1 MAKKECIR
9 MDIFKIIEIG
19 LMIGLWGIS
28 IFCMLDVFKK
38 FKSEDSS
45 FKQYQEPM
53 LEHPTVFICFNPP
66 QKNITYELD
75 FHILSDQNVLHIG
88 NNTNA
93 NNDTV
98 MLEEI
103 KTLFYQNCYGV
114 STISS
119 SPLRHA
125 YKILQVE
132 FNNTSIATNISTTD
146 FFITTKN
153 NSYGIMLYKWFDGEV
168 LTYRIKKRNAIE
180 IVLLAEKKIFLQS
193 KTHCSEESTYKCSA
207 NVVMNYDF
215 KGCSRKCI
223 PSYFLESFPFYEN
236 DKVQLCETD
245 EEVTCFESHLI
256 DIMAFIAANG
266 PCPKACTRTKF
277 NGIVS
282 YEGQITHIKQIEDY
296 STLIYA
302 IEAPAS
308 VTVHEEYLIYDLL
321 GLVGSVGG
329 TLGMFIGFSFIN
341 LISYT
346 LAVIKKLFTKSNEE
360 SHRV

>member
-1 MAKKECIR
+1 MVKYIQSTIEYFMAKKECIR

-132 FNNTSIATNISTTD
+132 FNNTSIATNISTHCGLKKSAELN
-146 FFITTKN
+146 FFFLLPSQI
-153 NSYGIMLYKWFDGEV
+153 
-168 LTYRIKKRNAIE
+168 RAE
-180 IVLLAEKKIFLQS
+180 IQ
-193 KTHCSEESTYKCSA
+193 T
-207 NVVMNYDF
+207 
-215 KGCSRKCI
+215 
-223 PSYFLESFPFYEN
+223 
-236 DKVQLCETD
+236 LC
-245 EEVTCFESHLI
+245 VRLCQ
-256 DIMAFIAANG
+256 A
-266 PCPKACTRTKF
+266 
-277 NGIVS
+277 
-282 YEGQITHIKQIEDY
+282 
-296 STLIYA
+296 
-302 IEAPAS
+302 
-308 VTVHEEYLIYDLL
+308 
-321 GLVGSVGG
+321 
-329 TLGMFIGFSFIN
+329 
-341 LISYT
+341 
-346 LAVIKKLFTKSNEE
+346 
-360 SHRV
+360 